1 MFDKRTGFVTR
12 KHQIRLRGGGI
23 CMSTTTNVRVA
34 PLEDTRPPDV
44 AQAAAAAEGARA
56 RAAAAA
62 AADEARSNAAA
73 AEEEEAA
80 RASAEVAEEKAR
92 ASAEVAPEEKARA
105 SAAAV
110 TAAHSAYEARQ
121 IRLQQASDQ
130 RLQLDVSATPLC
142 PLHGRI
148 GHDRERRSRP
158 GWQERLEA
166 NLELALRERDIA
178 TDLGV
183 LCGDLDGPV
192 KHFVMSEERRIVS
205 FLLSSTFTDTEWE
218 RNLIIA
224 DVVPY
229 LQDLA
234 RRFGFEFR
242 LAEMRWGIRE
252 AASSAHQTS
261 EICMAELERC
271 QRESQG
277 FSYVFLG

>member
-1 MFDKRTGFVTR
+1 M
-12 KHQIRLRGGGI
+12 
-23 CMSTTTNVRVA
+23 
-34 PLEDTRPPDV
+34 DTRPQD
-44 AQAAAAAEGARA
+44 AEDQAAAAEDEAGGS
-56 RAAAAA
+56 AAAAA
-62 AADEARSNAAA
+62 AFAGAETERLRMQVEADKTAQAKAA
-73 AEEEEAA
+73 AEAEAERLRMQVEA
-80 RASAEVAEEKAR
+80 DKTAQAK
-92 ASAEVAPEEKARA
+92 
-105 SAAAV
+105 AAAEAETERLRMQV
-110 TAAHSAYEARQ
+110 EADKTAQAKAAAEAETE
-121 IRLQQASDQ
+121 RLAGSL
-130 RLQLDVSATPLC
+130 R
-142 PLHGRI
+142 PLHCRI
-148 GHDRERRSRP
+148 GHDLERRDRP
-158 GWQERLEA
+158 GWRERLEA
-166 NLELALRERDIA
+166 QLELALRERDLA
-178 TDLGV
+178 TDLRV

-234 RRFGFEFR
+234 RRLGFEFR